1 MKRNKGKKNEEKE
14 IRGRER
20 MDKGWRISGERGGG
34 RWKKKMVGNRE
45 KRMGKR
51 K

>member
-1 MKRNKGKKNEEKE
+1 
-14 IRGRER
+14 
-20 MDKGWRISGERGGG
+20 MDKGWRISGERGG